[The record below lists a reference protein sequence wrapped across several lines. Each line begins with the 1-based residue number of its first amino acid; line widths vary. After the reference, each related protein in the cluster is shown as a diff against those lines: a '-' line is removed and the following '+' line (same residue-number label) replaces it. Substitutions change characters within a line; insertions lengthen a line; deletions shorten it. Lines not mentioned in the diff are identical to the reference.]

1 MKSMILFFSCFF
13 LAATVAYGE
22 TKYVTDVF
30 DVMVRTGPD
39 LSHKI
44 IAMPKSGTQLE
55 ILEMPDEQEDS
66 EWATVRLPNG
76 KEGWIL
82 SQFLISGPPK
92 KELIARLQKEN
103 NSLSQK
109 EEVLVKENRRLK
121 NEQKEVKKSLT
132 LQTKRANSLEQSYE
146 KLKSGSK
153 NFLVLKVS
161 HEKASQELDTKTNQV
176 EKLKKELD
184 ALQNNQTL
192 WWFIAG
198 ASIILVGFLIGYL
211 SRRPKRRPSLL

>member
-13 LAATVAYGE
+13 LTVTVAYGE

-39 LSHKI
+39 ISHKI
-44 IAMPKSGTQLE
+44 IAMPKSGTQIE
-55 ILEMPDEQEDS
+55 ILEVPDEQEDS
-66 EWATVRLPNG
+66 EWANVRLPNG

-82 SQFLISGPPK
+82 SQYLISGPPK

-103 NSLSQK
+103 DSLSQK

-121 NEQKEVKKSLT
+121 QEQKEVKKALT
-132 LQTKRANSLEQSYE
+132 LQTKRANTLEQSYE
-146 KLKSGSK
+146 KLKSESK
-153 NFLVLKVS
+153 NFLALKVS

-184 ALQNNQTL
+184 ALQKNQTL

>member
-82 SQFLISGPPK
+82 SQYLIFGPPK

-103 NSLSQK
+103 DSLTQK

-121 NEQKEVKKSLT
+121 QEQKEVKKALT
-132 LQTKRANSLEQSYE
+132 LQTKRANTLEQSYE
-146 KLKSGSK
+146 KLKSESK
-153 NFLVLKVS
+153 NFLALKGS

-184 ALQNNQTL
+184 ALQKNQTL

>member
-1 MKSMILFFSCFF
+1 M
-13 LAATVAYGE
+13 
-22 TKYVTDVF
+22 TDVF

-39 LSHKI
+39 ISHKI
-44 IAMPKSGTQLE
+44 IAMPKSGTQIE
-55 ILEMPDEQEDS
+55 ILEAPDEQEDS
-66 EWATVRLPNG
+66 EWAAVRLPNG

-82 SQFLISGPPK
+82 SQYLIFGPPK

-103 NSLSQK
+103 DSLTQK

-121 NEQKEVKKSLT
+121 QEQKEVKKALT
-132 LQTKRANSLEQSYE
+132 LQTKRANTLEQSYE
-146 KLKSGSK
+146 KLKSESK
-153 NFLVLKVS
+153 NFLALKGS

-184 ALQNNQTL
+184 ALQKNQTL

>member
-1 MKSMILFFSCFF
+1 MKSMILFFACFF
-13 LAATVAYGE
+13 LTVTVAYGE

-39 LSHKI
+39 ISHKI
-44 IAMPKSGTQLE
+44 IAMPKSGTQIE
-55 ILEMPDEQEDS
+55 ILEVPDEQEDS
-66 EWATVRLPNG
+66 EWAAVRLPNG

-82 SQFLISGPPK
+82 SQYLIFGPPK

-103 NSLSQK
+103 DSLTQK

-121 NEQKEVKKSLT
+121 QEQKEVKKALT
-132 LQTKRANSLEQSYE
+132 LQTKRANTLEQSYE
-146 KLKSGSK
+146 KLKSESK
-153 NFLVLKVS
+153 NFLALKGS

-184 ALQNNQTL
+184 ALQKNQTL

>member
-1 MKSMILFFSCFF
+1 MKSMILFFSCLF
-13 LAATVAYGE
+13 LTVAVAYGE

-39 LSHKI
+39 ITHKI
-44 IAMPKSGTQLE
+44 IAMPKSGTQIE
-55 ILEMPDEQEDS
+55 ILEIPDEQEDKQ
-66 EWATVRLPNG
+66 WAKVRLPNG

-82 SQFLISGPPK
+82 LQFLIPGPPK

-103 NSLSQK
+103 TNLSQK
-109 EEVLVKENRRLK
+109 AEILVQENRRLK
-121 NEQKEVKKSLT
+121 EEQKEVKNALT
-132 LQTKRANSLEQSYE
+132 SQTKRANTLEQSYK
-146 KLKSGSK
+146 KLKSESK
-153 NFLVLKVS
+153 DFLALKSS
-161 HEKASQELDTKTNQV
+161 HENASKELGTKTNQV

>member
-66 EWATVRLPNG
+66 EWAAVRLPNG

-82 SQFLISGPPK
+82 SQYLIFGPPK

-103 NSLSQK
+103 DSLTQK

-121 NEQKEVKKSLT
+121 QEQKEVKKALT
-132 LQTKRANSLEQSYE
+132 LQTKRANTLEQSYE
-146 KLKSGSK
+146 KLKSESK
-153 NFLVLKVS
+153 NFLALKGS

>member
-1 MKSMILFFSCFF
+1 
-13 LAATVAYGE
+13 
-22 TKYVTDVF
+22 
-30 DVMVRTGPD
+30 
-39 LSHKI
+39 
-44 IAMPKSGTQLE
+44 
-55 ILEMPDEQEDS
+55 
-66 EWATVRLPNG
+66 
-76 KEGWIL
+76 
-82 SQFLISGPPK
+82 
-92 KELIARLQKEN
+92 
-103 NSLSQK
+103 
-109 EEVLVKENRRLK
+109 VLVKENRRLK

-132 LQTKRANSLEQSYE
+132 LQTKRANTLEQSYE
-146 KLKSGSK
+146 KLKSESK
-153 NFLVLKVS
+153 NFLALKVS

>member
-1 MKSMILFFSCFF
+1 LFFSCFF

-39 LSHKI
+39 ISHKI
-44 IAMPKSGTQLE
+44 IAMPKSGTQIE
-55 ILEMPDEQEDS
+55 ILEAPDEQEDS
-66 EWATVRLPNG
+66 EWAAVRLPNG

-82 SQFLISGPPK
+82 SQYLIFGPPK

-103 NSLSQK
+103 DSLTQK

-121 NEQKEVKKSLT
+121 QEQKEVKKALT
-132 LQTKRANSLEQSYE
+132 LQTKRANTLEQSYE
-146 KLKSGSK
+146 KLKSESK
-153 NFLVLKVS
+153 NFLALKGS

-184 ALQNNQTL
+184 ALQKNQTL